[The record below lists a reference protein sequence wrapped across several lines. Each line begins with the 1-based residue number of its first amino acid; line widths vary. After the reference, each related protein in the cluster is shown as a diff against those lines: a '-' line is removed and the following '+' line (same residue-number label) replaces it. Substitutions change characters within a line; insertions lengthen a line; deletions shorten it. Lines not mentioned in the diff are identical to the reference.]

1 MNIKVPCGSRT
12 GSIRIPSSKS
22 MAHRMLIAS
31 ALSGN
36 MNQIKIDG
44 MSNDIKATINCL
56 DSLLLSKD
64 DVIHLYCQ
72 ESGTTLRLLLP
83 IVGALGRNAVFHME
97 GRLPERPMD
106 EYINVLS
113 SGNMIIEKRDDLLIC
128 KGRLIPKDYTIRGDI
143 SSQYIS
149 GLLYALP
156 LLDGDST
163 LTVTGPIESSDYIK
177 MTEDVINHSQVSF
190 TRNIINKTDIEYSI
204 KGNSKYYYSSCLTV
218 EADWSNAAFFMCMGA
233 LSSSKITLYA
243 LNTNS
248 LQGDIAI
255 CDLLKAYG
263 AIFEITNHDDNLSD
277 ITITRGHISPLEI
290 DASQIPDLVPTL
302 CAVAAGANGR
312 TRIYNAAR
320 LRLKESDRIMST
332 AAMLSSLGADIT
344 ETDDGLIIDG
354 HGYLDGGCTD
364 TFNDHRIAMAAA
376 VASVICKSDV
386 IIKDAE
392 CVNKSYPRFFED
404 LNQLELIR

>member
-1 MNIKVPCGSRT
+1 
-12 GSIRIPSSKS
+12 
-22 MAHRMLIAS
+22 
-31 ALSGN
+31 
-36 MNQIKIDG
+36 MNQIQIDG

-64 DVIHLYCQ
+64 DIVHLYCG
-72 ESGTTLRLLLP
+72 ESGTTLRLVLP
-83 IVGALGRNAVFHME
+83 IVGALGKSAVFHME

-113 SGNMIIEKRDDLLIC
+113 SGNMIIEKKDDLLIC
-128 KGRLIPKDYTIRGDI
+128 SGRLIPKDYTIRGDI

-190 TRNIINKTDIEYSI
+190 TRNIKNDTDIEYSI
-204 KGNSKYYYSSCLTV
+204 KGNSKYNYSTCLTV
-218 EADWSNAAFFMCMGA
+218 ESDWSNAAFFMCMGA
-233 LSSSKITLYA
+233 LSSAQITLYA

-263 AIFEITNHDDNLSD
+263 AIFETTNRDDGLYD
-277 ITITRGHISPLEI
+277 ITITRGNLYPLEI

-302 CAVAAGANGR
+302 CSVAAGATGR

-332 AAMLSSLGADIT
+332 AAMLTSLGADIT

-404 LNQLELIR
+404 LNQLKLI